1 MAMESITISPKYQ
14 VVIPKRIRESLGLHP
29 GQRVQAVQYN
39 NRIELVPVRP
49 IREMRGFLQ
58 GINTSVP
65 REEDRL

>member
-1 MAMESITISPKYQ
+1 MEMESITISPKYQ